1 MSTGAIA
8 AYRKNGRFADG
19 SVLVKEVFEA
29 TTGAMTTGTVISH
42 AQPLTW
48 LSLSRRPTRVG
59 RPALLHQ
66 FSLAVHLDDL
76 ESEGYGIY
84 GKPPSV
90 HRPFPCRSIDTCPSR
105 STQEEFL
112 KWKNHLAS
120 P

>member
-48 LSLSRRPTRVG
+48 LSAARRSGCEARVT
-59 RPALLHQ
+59 
-66 FSLAVHLDDL
+66 LD
-76 ESEGYGIY
+76 E
-84 GKPPSV
+84 KV
-90 HRPFPCRSIDTCPSR
+90 
-105 STQEEFL
+105 
-112 KWKNHLAS
+112 S
-120 P
+120 PDA